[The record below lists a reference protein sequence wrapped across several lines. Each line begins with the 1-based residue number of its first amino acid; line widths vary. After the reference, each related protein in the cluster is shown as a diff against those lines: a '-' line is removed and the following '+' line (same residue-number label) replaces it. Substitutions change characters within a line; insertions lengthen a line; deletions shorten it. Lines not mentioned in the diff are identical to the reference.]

1 MESRKLIF
9 DLFIFYD
16 IIIMKDEKFWDYSQC
31 KIGHPCQNC
40 DDICTFR
47 LVQGVDKKEKKNERT
62 IEEYEG
68 TK

>member
-1 MESRKLIF
+1 
-9 DLFIFYD
+9 
-16 IIIMKDEKFWDYSQC
+16 MKDENTWDYSDC
-31 KIGHPCQNC
+31 NIGHPCQNC